1 MTGAEIPSRP
11 GAADRAGV
19 PLPTGFGIAFDAETR
34 FLGADVLFG
43 GSPPRLLRL
52 NTAGQRALEE
62 LRDGA
67 VGSPNSGRLARRL
80 TDAGLAHPR
89 PPTARQRADATVVIP
104 VRDRA
109 AELERCLSALGTTYP
124 VIVVDDGSRCPAAIV
139 SVCRRHGARLLRRP
153 LSGGPG
159 PARNQGLS
167 LTATPLVALL
177 DSDCITDPDWITRLA
192 AHFADPLV
200 AAVAPRVRPL
210 TGPSAVGRY
219 LDARAPLDLGAVQAQ
234 VAPLTRLS
242 YVPTAALL
250 VRRDAVAGAGNGF
263 DEELRF
269 GEDVDLVWRLHEAG
283 WRVRYDP
290 AVEVRHL
297 EPDRWP
303 AVLGRRFRYG
313 NSAAP
318 LARRHP
324 GQVSPLVLQAWPA
337 AAVAALL
344 AGHPLQALAAYAA
357 GTGQLVRLLHGWDV
371 PAHGILRPMA
381 GSVHR
386 TWLGAGRWSVQ
397 YVLPAVVAGMAWPG
411 VRTRRTRIRRRLALA
426 SLLAGPLAAE
436 WLRARPRLD
445 PLRFTL
451 AYLADEAAYGAGV
464 YRGALRERLITPLLP
479 KLAPRPLPG
488 ARHRGPGRTTPMSTR
503 SRPRPG

>member
-1 MTGAEIPSRP
+1 MSRP
-11 GAADRAGV
+11 DTAGRAGV
-19 PLPTGFGIAFDAETR
+19 PLPSGFGITFDAETR
-34 FLGADVLFG
+34 FVGADVLFG

-52 NTAGQRALEE
+52 NAAGRRALQE
-62 LRDGA
+62 LRDGV
-67 VGSPNSGRLARRL
+67 VGSAAGGRLARRL

-89 PPTARQRADATVVIP
+89 PPAARQHADATVVIP

-109 AELERCLSALGTTYP
+109 PELERCLSALGTTYP
-124 VIVVDDGSRCPAAIV
+124 VIVVDDGSTCPETIV

-159 PARNQGLS
+159 PARNQGLA

-177 DSDCITDPDWITRLA
+177 DSDCVAGPDWITRLA

-210 TGPSAVGRY
+210 TGQGAVGRY
-219 LDARAPLDLGAVQAQ
+219 LDGRAPLDMGAVQAR

-242 YVPTAALL
+242 YVPSAALL

-269 GEDVDLVWRLHEAG
+269 GEDVDLVWRLHEVG

-290 AVEVRHL
+290 TAEVRRL
-297 EPDRWP
+297 EPDRWA

-318 LARRHP
+318 LASRHP
-324 GQVSPLVLQAWPA
+324 GQVPPLVLQAWPA

-344 AGHPLQALAAYAA
+344 AGYPLQALAASAA
-357 GTGQLVRLLHGWDV
+357 GTGQLARLLRGWGV
-371 PAHGILRPMA
+371 PARGILGPMA
-381 GSVHR
+381 ASVSQ
-386 TWLGAGRWSVQ
+386 TWLGVGRWSVQ
-397 YVLPAVVAGMAWPG
+397 YALPAVVAGVVRPG
-411 VRTRRTRIRRRLALA
+411 GRTRRTRIGRRLAVA
-426 SLLAGPLAAE
+426 SLLAGPPAAE
-436 WLRARPRLD
+436 WLHARPRLD
-445 PLRFTL
+445 PLRFAL

-464 YRGALRERLITPLLP
+464 YRGAVRERLLAPLLP
-479 KLAPRPLPG
+479 RLAPRPLPPAPDRVLSAG
-488 ARHRGPGRTTPMSTR
+488 SGPRGDRRRPDRG
-503 SRPRPG
+503 RPR